1 MSRVKRFVRR
11 LAHIEDMHRS
21 VFPEDARSNGLFV
34 LVGRYPPARLQVV
47 ASPEKLLV
55 FVADLSEG
63 AVDTS
68 PQAVVLTR
76 YIETF
81 STCRTSQHID
91 LVSWK
96 AGTV

>member
-1 MSRVKRFVRR
+1 
-11 LAHIEDMHRS
+11 MHRS

-34 LVGRYPPARLQVV
+34 LVGRYPHDQSARLQVV
-47 ASPEKLLV
+47 ASPEKFLV